1 MWPDAAETRAMLEHA
16 ARDEPSAVDQL
27 LARHR
32 EPLRRMIAARLDRA
46 LGRRED
52 ASDVVQSVLLEASR
66 RLADYLRNPS
76 LPFAL
81 WLRQI
86 ASDRLIDVH
95 RRHRVASRRSVDR
108 ERPIAAGEFF
118 DRSSLDLAAQLR
130 DQGLT
135 PAAEAIRHELL
146 ERFHAALEELGEDDR
161 EIMLLRHFEHLTSSE
176 AAHALGLSE
185 PAAGMRYLRALR
197 RLRVI
202 LGTQPGREGRS

>member
-1 MWPDAAETRAMLEHA
+1 MWPDAAETQVMLEHA
-16 ARDEPSAVDQL
+16 ARDDLSAIDRL
-27 LARHR
+27 LACHR
-32 EPLRRMIAARLDRA
+32 EPLRRMIAVRLDRS
-46 LGRRED
+46 LVRRED

-66 RLADYLRNPS
+66 RLPDYLRNPV

-86 ASDRLIDVH
+86 ASDQMIDVH
-95 RRHRVASRRSVDR
+95 RRHRVAARRSIDR
-108 ERPIAAGEFF
+108 ERPLAAHEFF

-135 PAAEAIRHELL
+135 PAADAIRRELV
-146 ERFHAALEELGEDDR
+146 ERFHAALKELGNDDR
-161 EIMLLRHFEHLTSSE
+161 EIVILRHFEHLTSSQ
-176 AAHALGLSE
+176 AALALSLSE

-202 LGTQPGREGRS
+202 LGTRPSQGG

>member
-1 MWPDAAETRAMLEHA
+1 MWPDAAETQAMLEHA
-16 ARDEPSAVDQL
+16 AHDDPSAVDRL
-27 LARHR
+27 LACHR
-32 EPLRRMIAARLDRA
+32 EPLRRMISARLDRS

-52 ASDVVQSVLLEASR
+52 ASDVVQAVLLEASR
-66 RLADYLRNPS
+66 RLADYLRNPT

-86 ASDRLIDVH
+86 ASDRVIDVH
-95 RRHRVASRRSVDR
+95 RRHRVAARRTIDR
-108 ERPIAAGEFF
+108 ERPIAAGEFL

-130 DQGLT
+130 DQGPT

-146 ERFHAALEELGEDDR
+146 ERFHAALEKLGDDDR
-161 EIMLLRHFEHLTSSE
+161 EIVLLRHFEHLSSSE
-176 AAHALGLSE
+176 AAGALGLTE

-202 LGTQPGREGRS
+202 LGTAPGSGA